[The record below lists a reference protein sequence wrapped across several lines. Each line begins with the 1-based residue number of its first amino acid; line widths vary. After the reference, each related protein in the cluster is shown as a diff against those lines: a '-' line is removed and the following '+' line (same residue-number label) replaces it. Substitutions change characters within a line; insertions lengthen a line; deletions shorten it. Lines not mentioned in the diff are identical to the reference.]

1 MLTVVMASD
10 EASPFLKEYEVLF
23 QPFIQDGR
31 IAFCRWNPQGYDLR
45 SALPELRSTVRG
57 HERWR
62 ALVVLPLPTVNSQ
75 SVKEEYPACSDNPF
89 DFLCNADSQ
98 AGRDVCE
105 SDVPLIRL
113 AQMLGGV
120 PEPVYDYTDSIIVNE
135 KGEYRDTVLSTPL
148 SELEE
153 QRRAWVELE
162 EKYHFP
168 CDKPAEVWL
177 LAARRMD
184 PMRGREKLPGDITAP
199 TPVPERGFA
208 LRNRYPARAR
218 FLVMDCAMPDHARC
232 REDEFTFWMMV
243 LTLALNQYEGGRL
256 EPENLYRLQGS
267 VDTQIMQSLFSA
279 YCNRLSRIDRDV
291 SRRQNLLRLRLE
303 DSREQEELP
312 NYSLK
317 IPVKYA
323 TDVPK
328 GLTVEQIPVGLA
340 RDCPI
345 QEKHWWNTQMVES
358 RHAFRRLLNAPVR
371 SLDMA
376 CALLRRNDRIDV
388 STLSRMDRYQLRELD
403 MQLNDEEIEIFCED
417 SAAALPL
424 RIFEKIRD
432 QAERAVRTNI
442 SHRMKRSTAI
452 GTGVMALGVFIIGF
466 MPELLRVSALQAGMK
481 EILLA
486 EVIRLG
492 VLAVVGVLTLLAFR
506 RGLVHL
512 IRDYNGEMRKIES
525 KVALSCHFFEGYLSR
540 VCTYMRGR
548 SIVEALHSKEMRMQ
562 EGIYQ
567 MEKHHVAI
575 ARCCE
580 RTRGWMKD
588 FGLDVL
594 PDEQQG
600 RAEYFNISID
610 PEENEAYDLRTEY
623 GKSIQDSQG
632 KRILVPY
639 PFVNKMEIK
648 REETAQ

>member
-31 IAFCRWNPQGYDLR
+31 IAFCRWNPQGRDLR

-62 ALVVLPLPTVNSQ
+62 ALVVLPLPTAGGEPGQ
-75 SVKEEYPACSDNPF
+75 EEYPARSDNPF
-89 DFLCNADSQ
+89 DFLSNADPQ
-98 AGRDVCE
+98 AGRAVCE

-120 PEPVYDYTDSIIVNE
+120 PEPVYDYTDSIVE
-135 KGEYRDTVLSTPL
+135 GEQGEYRDTILTTPL
-148 SELEE
+148 KELEE
-153 QRRAWVELE
+153 QRRAWAQLE

-177 LAARRMD
+177 LAARRVD
-184 PMRGREKLPGDITAP
+184 PMRGRKKLPADVAVPGPA
-199 TPVPERGFA
+199 PERGFA
-208 LRNRYPARAR
+208 VRNRYPARAR

-256 EPENLYRLQGS
+256 EPENLYRLQGA
-267 VDTQIMQSLFSA
+267 VDTQIMQGLFSN
-279 YCNRLSRIDRDV
+279 YCNRLMRIDRDV
-291 SRRQNLLRLRLE
+291 SRRQALLRLRLE

-312 NYSLK
+312 DYSLK
-317 IPVKYA
+317 IPVEYTA
-323 TDVPK
+323 DVPA
-328 GLTVEQIPVGLA
+328 GLTVDQIPVGLA

-345 QEKHWWNTQMVES
+345 QEKHWWNTKMVES
-358 RHAFRRLLNAPVR
+358 RHAFRRLLNAPAR
-371 SLDMA
+371 ALDMA

-388 STLSRMDRYQLRELD
+388 ATLSRMDRYQLRELD
-403 MQLNDEEIEIFCED
+403 MQLNDEEIEIFCAD

-424 RIFEKIRD
+424 RRFEQTRD

-442 SHRMKRSTAI
+442 SRRMKRATAI
-452 GTGVMALGVFIIGF
+452 GAGATGLGAFALGFV
-466 MPELLRVSALQAGMK
+466 PELMRVSALPGGTK
-481 EILLA
+481 EMLLA
-486 EVIRLG
+486 GAIRLG
-492 VLAVVGVLTLLAFR
+492 VLAVVGVLALLFFR
-506 RGLVHL
+506 RGLVRL
-512 IRDYNGEMRKIES
+512 IRDYNGEMRKIEM

-540 VCTYMRGR
+540 VCAYMRGR
-548 SIVEALHSKEMRMQ
+548 SIVDVLRSKEMRMQ

-567 MEKHHVAI
+567 MEKHHAAI

-580 RTRGWMKD
+580 RTRGWMRD

-594 PDEQQG
+594 PDDQQG
-600 RAEYFNISID
+600 RAEYFNAAID
-610 PEENEAYDLRTEY
+610 PEENEAYDLRTEHS
-623 GKSIQDSQG
+623 GSIRDSQG

-639 PFVNKMEIK
+639 PFVSEMEIK